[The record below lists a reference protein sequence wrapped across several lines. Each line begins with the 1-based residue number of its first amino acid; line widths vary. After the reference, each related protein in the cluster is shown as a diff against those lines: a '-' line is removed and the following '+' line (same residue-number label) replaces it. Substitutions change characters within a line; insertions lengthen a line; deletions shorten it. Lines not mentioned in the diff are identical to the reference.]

1 MNTQAGQGGRRAM
14 SKSEATVSD
23 LIVKFLDP
31 KLGYTPP
38 KIFKERARLIKLIA
52 EASMA
57 LNEHMKVTDDPDF
70 MSSFDDIDECCAAL
84 DEAIHEREE
93 LEYNLARLTNNLIYY
108 DQEEW
113 GEHNCESIM
122 LNTED
127 EWEKRSKSAVRSEER
142 RVGKECRS
150 RWSPYH

>member
-1 MNTQAGQGGRRAM
+1 M
-14 SKSEATVSD
+14 SKSKATVSD

-38 KIFKERARLIKLIA
+38 KIFKQRARLIKLIA

-70 MSSFDDIDECCAAL
+70 LHSFDNEDELFAAIE
-84 DEAIHEREE
+84 EAVSDRQE
-93 LEYNLARLTNNLIYY
+93 LEYNLACLTNDLIYY

-113 GEHNCESIM
+113 GEHDCESIM
-122 LNTED
+122 LRTED
-127 EWEKRSKSAVRSEER
+127 EWEKRSKSTAPCMKPIKSEAA
-142 RVGKECRS
+142 S
-150 RWSPYH
+150 